1 MILIIAIVIVALSAS
16 SCDPGPEPMP
26 EPMGGG
32 IAPVLQTGEYVVRVV
47 EVQDV
52 QCRGASPGE
61 FQGQVALGFLNADRA
76 MDGGPVTFDLE
87 GVVLQGTM
95 LPGSLSLAGELMSA
109 PPETDTTTDQDDE
122 VDYSDTG
129 APEGRGGGSSSGST
143 GSSGGS
149 SGSDDAERPP
159 QAYASLEAN
168 IQPNNHAIG
177 IFAVTIPDCSYH
189 VTVTLDLAGMEDRG
203 DTGMVDYP
211 TEPREDTG
219 ADTGDRPDHGD
230 EGDTATGTPPDG
242 GDDTAR
248 G

>member
-1 MILIIAIVIVALSAS
+1 MILIIAIVVVALSAS
-16 SCDPGPEPMP
+16 SCNPTVTEPMN
-26 EPMGGG
+26 EPMGG

-52 QCRGASPGE
+52 QCRGASPAE
-61 FQGQVALGFLNADRA
+61 FEGQVAWGFLNADRA

-95 LPGSLSLAGELMSA
+95 FPGSLSLAGDLMSA
-109 PPETDTTTDQDDE
+109 PPETDTTDRDDDVE
-122 VDYSDTG
+122 YSDTG
-129 APEGRGGGSSSGST
+129 APEGRGGGSGSS

-149 SGSDDAERPP
+149 SSSDDAERPP

-177 IFAVTIPDCSYH
+177 IFAVTIPDCSYR